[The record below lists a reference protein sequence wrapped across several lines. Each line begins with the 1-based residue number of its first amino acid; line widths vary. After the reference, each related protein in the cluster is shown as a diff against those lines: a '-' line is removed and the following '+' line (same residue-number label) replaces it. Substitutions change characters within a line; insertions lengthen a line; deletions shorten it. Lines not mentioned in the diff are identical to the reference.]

1 MAQTRK
7 DLRGRVLRK
16 GESQRRSDGRYVYTY
31 TDPLGRRKYVYAQ
44 DLVTLREKEAQLM
57 KDQMDGLDIY
67 VAGRATVNF
76 VFDRYMSLKNNHTKL
91 QLLRMMDRFADKEM
105 KNNFYRL
112 LTCKEIRN
120 AAAYS
125 NCILNDLKERTVAH
139 KTNTAVTNELMILS
153 DMNSNFRKNRMSNA
167 KKKDYSIS
175 KENKKVVTT
184 CPYAQK
190 WIDAYV
196 EIEPLLEEQIDFE
209 TFSKSD
215 FRAVKVKECVAVPK
229 SKKLLQFT
237 LDDGSGTDCTILS
250 GIHAYYEP
258 EELVGKSLIAI
269 TNLPPRKI
277 MGIESCGMLLSAV
290 NNLKDSEDEEL
301 HLLIVD
307 NHIPAGANG
316 FIRCNTR

>member
-7 DLRGRVLRK
+7 DLRGRVLGK
-16 GESQRRSDGRYVYTY
+16 GEARRRSDGRYVYAY
-31 TDPLGRRKYVYAQ
+31 TDTLGSRKYVYAQ